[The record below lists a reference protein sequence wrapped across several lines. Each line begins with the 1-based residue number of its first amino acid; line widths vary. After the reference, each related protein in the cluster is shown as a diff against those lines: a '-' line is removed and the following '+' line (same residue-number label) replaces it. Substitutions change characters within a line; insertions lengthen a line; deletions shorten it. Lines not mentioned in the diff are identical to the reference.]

1 MIADRSANIRCVRS
15 WTWLASVLSLS
26 AVASAQPS
34 AVRWDTRGEVSGY
47 YDSDHVRVLTPAVGA
62 SAGDPTAGWS
72 ASAGYLVDIV
82 SAASVDIVSEASPR
96 WNEVRHAG
104 TLSLGYK
111 PGDLGISVSG
121 ATSIEPDFVSIAG
134 GIGGSADFAQ
144 KNVTLFAGYVYEHDI
159 AGRTGTPFSVYGLR
173 LDRHHLSAGTSIVM
187 DRATTLEPALDVMLE
202 SGRQEKPY
210 RWLPLFDAGVVARVP
225 PGASVDQ
232 VNLLRL
238 PGRVSEHLPDAR
250 QRVAASVRLAH
261 RFERSTL
268 SLWDRIYTDSWGLRA
283 TTLDARW
290 VLSLSR
296 RWSLWPHARWNAQ
309 TGVDFWRRAYVGSI
323 GPGSVVVPED
333 RSGDRELSPL
343 WSATLGPGARWDVG
357 SSDPRSMSFT
367 LEIEGT
373 YTDFRDTL
381 YIDHRWAGL
390 AIVGFS
396 ASF

>member
-1 MIADRSANIRCVRS
+1 MIADRSASIRSVRS
-15 WTWLASVLSLS
+15 WASLASVLSLS

-34 AVRWDTRGEVSGY
+34 PVRWDTRGEVSGY

-62 SAGDPTAGWS
+62 TASDPSAGWS
-72 ASAGYLVDIV
+72 ADASYLVDIV

-96 WNEVRHAG
+96 WNEVRQAG
-104 TLSLGYK
+104 TLGLQYK
-111 PGDLGISVSG
+111 PNDLGIDVSG
-121 ATSIEPDFVSIAG
+121 ATSVEPDFASIAG

-144 KNVTLFAGYVYEHDI
+144 KNVTLFARYVYEHDI

-173 LDRHHLSAGTSIVM
+173 LDRHELSAGVSIVM

-210 RWLPLFDAGVVARVP
+210 RWLPLFDRGVVSQVP

-232 VNLLRL
+232 VNQLRL
-238 PGRVSEHLPDAR
+238 PGRVSERVPDAR
-250 QRVAASVRLAH
+250 QRYAASVTLAH
-261 RFERSTL
+261 RFDRSTL
-268 SLWDRIYTDSWGLRA
+268 KLWDRVYTDSWGLLA
-283 TTLDARW
+283 TTADVRW
-290 VLSLSR
+290 IMSLSR
-296 RWSLWPHARWNAQ
+296 RWSLWPHARLNAQ
-309 TGVDFWRRAYVGSI
+309 TGVDFWRRAYVGSV
-323 GPGSVVVPED
+323 GPGVVVVPEN
-333 RSGDRELSPL
+333 RTGDRELSPL
-343 WSATLGPGARWDVG
+343 WSATLGPGARWDIG
-357 SSDPRSMSFT
+357 ATDPRNMSLS